1 MKSASLKLMGV
12 IGVIIGLMILF
23 FPFIPFINGERPDF
37 GGTFLGLIPAIIIF
51 NIASL
56 FFKKSKKVDD
66 KNWEKSSSSFYGG
79 KNKTKDFSG
88 IDFSQSNVEKEE
100 EKLYDDFKYED
111 KKKPVILA
119 RCPKCDRENP
129 YGASACSNCGTDLRN
144 LNRCDFCG
152 KLNDENNR
160 FCKNCGHD
168 FTLS

>member
-1 MKSASLKLMGV
+1 MRSTSLKLMGV
-12 IGVIIGLMILF
+12 IVVIIGVIILF
-23 FPFIPFINGERPDF
+23 FPFIPFITGERSYS
-37 GGTFLGLIPAIIIF
+37 GGSFLGLIPAIIIF

-66 KNWEKSSSSFYGG
+66 KNWEKFSNPFYGG
-79 KNKTKDFSG
+79 KNKMKDFSG
-88 IDFSQSNVEKEE
+88 IDFSQSDPKEE
-100 EKLYDDFKYED
+100 EMIYDDFKYED

-129 YGASACSNCGTDLRN
+129 YGASSCSNCGTDLRN

-152 KLNDENNR
+152 KLNDKNNR